1 MEMAPLTLL
10 VMVVPAA
17 AVILMHN
24 QAVLLHLLDKVIMD
38 QPVERVLILQVEA
51 AVLVL
56 LVAYQME
63 VLDLMFTLFG
73 HLPLHQVLVDIL
85 PVAVVETDMITP
97 AMVAVQVA
105 QVAVVVRL
113 VILMELVEQPIPVA
127 VALAEVG

>member
-1 MEMAPLTLL
+1 MEMAPLTLV

-17 AVILMHN
+17 AVILIHN

-63 VLDLMFTLFG
+63 VLGLMLILFG
-73 HLPLHQVLVDIL
+73 HLPLHQVLVVIL

-105 QVAVVVRL
+105 
-113 VILMELVEQPIPVA
+113 
-127 VALAEVG
+127 

>member
-1 MEMAPLTLL
+1 
-10 VMVVPAA
+10 
-17 AVILMHN
+17 
-24 QAVLLHLLDKVIMD
+24 
-38 QPVERVLILQVEA
+38 
-51 AVLVL
+51 
-56 LVAYQME
+56 
-63 VLDLMFTLFG
+63 
-73 HLPLHQVLVDIL
+73 VLVDIL